1 MAIIVNPK
9 IIGDAGAN
17 TLTNSNKGYTYM
29 SGQGGDDTYV
39 VENISNSFSEI
50 NPTETTTV
58 GNYDNNV
65 LQVQNLKGND
75 LTLFFDVDVNA
86 TGNPNDDLFVVKKT
100 LLNSVNSQVKKFNEA
115 LNDVKNANP
124 TFNEEQAYEVALEI
138 AAPQKGGIQI
148 DDYFGTTNNLQ
159 AGEYGDNYIETIQTI
174 DKNGITR
181 TLNVEDYIT
190 SVTTQ
195 VREFLTEYGY
205 TSVSNLMSSS
215 DTSLQNQLM
224 NIYKNQL
231 INLTIEGVANTN
243 DKLVG
248 ENGDDTFVFG
258 INAGDDTVVS
268 GRGDDSLQFTNE
280 LFTNLIFTRDG
291 NNLVIGHNENND
303 TVTVQNYLSNPT
315 KSSIQAILTTDAQSP
330 HSIIEDAVVQITAVA
345 GKKNNITGTKIND
358 SITGS
363 TFDDTLKGS
372 DGNDSIIGGLGND
385 KLYGDPGENTLY
397 FTEGDGLDSVYSG
410 KGEDM
415 LYFTGVSSDDI
426 VYSASTSGGLILNYA
441 DNSSVEIANYF
452 RKKGDVSVQNI
463 YTSTDNLTQSLDNIV
478 SSEDFVIELIGIV
491 GKKNR
496 INGTYL
502 NDVITGQE
510 LADNLNGLDGN
521 DSITG
526 NAGNDNING
535 ANGNDTLYGNDGID
549 IIKGGNGADSI
560 YGNVG
565 DDKLYGES
573 GQNTF
578 IFEQGDGNDTIYMGK
593 GLDSLIIDSTDISY
607 YRNKNNL
614 VINYGT
620 EADSVTVSNYF
631 RSNNPSVDMVNA
643 LSLSKDIII
652 EGYNKVQGGV
662 TVKEYNGNEYDN
674 LIYADGKFDLVN
686 AGDGND
692 VIQVMSSKSATVNSG
707 DGDDY
712 IEVKSLKQF
721 VNINDTAGDDTLMI
735 NEKTSNTNIIFEV
748 LKDSTATIPVDE
760 DSLYILN
767 DSNWRGIARN
777 QDVDDITSGIEIES
791 ISSIERI
798 ETKDGY
804 ITTAQ
809 IDEVKANVTA
819 WLSNTNYDSAMQA
832 LEEGNENIVNQL
844 LSLYE
849 NINWQQPALV

>member
-9 IIGDAGAN
+9 IIGDGTIN

-50 NPTETTTV
+50 NPTETTTT
-58 GNYDNNV
+58 GNNADNV
-65 LQVQNLKGND
+65 LQIQNLKGND
-75 LTLFFDVDVNA
+75 LTLFFDVEVNA
-86 TGNPNDDLFVVKKT
+86 SGSPDDNLFIAKKN
-100 LLNSVNSQVKKFNEA
+100 LLNSVTSQVSKFQDA
-115 LNDVKNANP
+115 LEQVQNANP
-124 TFNEEQAYEVALEI
+124 TFSEEQVYEAALEI
-138 AAPQKGGIQI
+138 AAPQKGAVQI
-148 DDYFGTTNNLQ
+148 DDYFGETNNTPS
-159 AGEYGDNYIETIQTI
+159 GDYGDNYIETIQTI

-181 TLNVEDYIT
+181 TLNVEDY
-190 SVTTQ
+190 VTAVTVQ

-205 TSVSNLMSSS
+205 TSVANLMSSS
-215 DTSLQNQLM
+215 DTRLQNQLM

-231 INLTIEGVANTN
+231 INLTIEGKENSN
-243 DKLVG
+243 DKLIG

-258 INAGDDTVVS
+258 VNAGDDTVVS
-268 GRGDDSLQFTNE
+268 GRGEDSLQFENE
-280 LFTNLIFTRDG
+280 IFSDLVFTRDK
-291 NNLVIGHNENND
+291 NNLVISHSENND
-303 TVTVQNYLSNPT
+303 TVTIQNYLSNPT
-315 KSSIQAILTTDAQSP
+315 KSSIQNILTTDAQSP
-330 HSIIEDAVVQITAVA
+330 HSIIEDAVVQIEAVA
-345 GKKNNITGTKIND
+345 GKKNRITGTKIND

-385 KLYGDPGENTLY
+385 KVYGDAGNNTLY

-410 KGEDM
+410 KGEDTIY
-415 LYFTGVSSDDI
+415 LTDVDSDDI

-452 RKKGDVSVQNI
+452 RKKGDVSVQSI

-478 SSEDFVIELIGIV
+478 SADDFVIELTGVV

-502 NDVITGQE
+502 NDVITVQE
-510 LADNLNGLDGN
+510 LADKLKGLDFN
-521 DSITG
+521 YSITC

-535 ANGNDTLYGNDGID
+535 GNGNDTLYGNDGND
-549 IIKGGNGADSI
+549 IIKGGYGADSI
-560 YGNVG
+560 YGNAG

-593 GLDSLIIDSTDISY
+593 GLDSLTIDSTDISY
-607 YRNKNNL
+607 YRNRNNL

-631 RSNNPSVDMVNA
+631 RSSNPSVDMVNN

-662 TVKEYNGNEYDN
+662 TVKEYNGNDYTN
-674 LIYADGKFDLVN
+674 LIYADGRYDLVN
-686 AGDGND
+686 AGSGND

-721 VNINDTAGDDTLMI
+721 VNINDTAGTDTLMV
-735 NEKTSNTNIIFEV
+735 NEKTSNTNIIFQV
-748 LKDSTATIPVDE
+748 LKDATGTIPLDE
-760 DSLYILN
+760 DSLYIVN
-767 DSNWRGIARN
+767 DSNWKRIAKY
-777 QDVDDITSGIEIES
+777 QEVDEITSGIEIEE

-809 IDEVKANVTA
+809 IDEVKSNITA
-819 WLSNTNYDSAMQA
+819 WLANTNYDSAMQA

-844 LSLYE
+844 LAIYE
-849 NINWQQPALV
+849 NIDWQAPALV

>member
-75 LTLFFDVDVNA
+75 LTLFFDVDVNSS
-86 TGNPNDDLFVVKKT
+86 GNPNDDLFVVKKT

-315 KSSIQAILTTDAQSP
+315 KSSIQTILTTDAQSP

-372 DGNDSIIGGLGND
+372 DGNDSIIGGLGDD

-478 SSEDFVIELIGIV
+478 SSEDFVIELTGIV

-526 NAGNDNING
+526 NSGNDNING
-535 ANGNDTLYGNDGID
+535 ANGNDTLYGNDGND

-560 YGNVG
+560 YGNAG

-593 GLDSLIIDSTDISY
+593 GLDSLTIDSTDISY

>member
-9 IIGDAGAN
+9 IIGDGSAN

-50 NPTETTTV
+50 NPTETTTT
-58 GNYDNNV
+58 GNNADNV
-65 LQVQNLKGND
+65 LQIQNLKGND
-75 LTLFFDVDVNA
+75 LTLFFDVEVNP
-86 TGNPNDDLFVVKKT
+86 TGNPDDNLFVVKKN
-100 LLNSVNSQVKKFNEA
+100 LLKSVTSQVSKFQDA
-115 LNDVKNANP
+115 LLQVENANP
-124 TFNEEQAYEVALEI
+124 TYTQDQIYQAALEI
-138 AAPQKGGIQI
+138 GAPQKGAVQI
-148 DDYFGTTNNLQ
+148 DDYFGETNNTPV
-159 AGEYGDNYIETIQTI
+159 GNYGDNYIEIIQTI

-181 TLNVEDYIT
+181 TLNVEDYVT
-190 SVTTQ
+190 TVTTQ
-195 VREFLTEYGY
+195 VREFLTENGY
-205 TSVSNLMSSS
+205 TSVANLMSSS

-231 INLTIEGVANTN
+231 INLTIEGVENTN

-248 ENGDDTFVFG
+248 ENGNDTFVFG
-258 INAGDDTVVS
+258 VNSGDDTVVS
-268 GRGDDSLQFTNE
+268 GRGDDSLQFENE
-280 LFTNLIFTRDG
+280 IFSDLVFTRDK
-291 NNLVIGHNENND
+291 NNLVISHNENDD
-303 TVTVQNYLSNPT
+303 TVTIQNYLSNPT
-315 KSSIQAILTTDAQSP
+315 KSSIKTILTTDAQSP
-330 HSIIEDAVVQITAVA
+330 HSIIEDAVVQISAEA
-345 GKKNNITGTKIND
+345 GKKNRITGTKIND

-363 TFDDTLKGS
+363 TFDDILKGS

-385 KLYGDPGENTLY
+385 KLYGDAGENTLY

-410 KGEDM
+410 KGEDT
-415 LYFTGVSSDDI
+415 LYLTNVDSDNI

-441 DNSSVEIANYF
+441 DNSSVEIVNYF
-452 RKKGDVSVQNI
+452 RKKGDVSIQSI
-463 YTSTDNLTQSLDNIV
+463 YTSTDDLTQTLDNIV
-478 SSEDFVIELIGIV
+478 SAEDFVIQLDGVV

-535 ANGNDTLYGNDGID
+535 GNGNDTLYGNDGND

-560 YGNVG
+560 YGNAG

-578 IFEQGDGNDTIYMGK
+578 FFEEGDGNDTIYMGK
-593 GLDSLIIDSTDISY
+593 GLDSLSIDSTDISY

-620 EADSVTVSNYF
+620 ETDSVTVSNYF
-631 RSNNPSVDMVNA
+631 RSNNPSVDMVND

-652 EGYNKVQGGV
+652 EGYNTVENGV
-662 TVKEYNGNEYDN
+662 TVKQYNGNDYGN
-674 LIYADGKFDLVN
+674 LIYADGRYDLVN
-686 AGDGND
+686 AGDGDD
-692 VIQVMSSKSATVNSG
+692 VIQVMSSKSATINSG
-707 DGDDY
+707 DGNDY

-721 VNINDTAGDDTLMI
+721 VEINDTSGTDTLMV
-735 NEKTSNTNIIFEV
+735 NEKTSNTNIIFNV
-748 LKDSTATIPVDE
+748 LKDTTATLPEDE
-760 DSLYILN
+760 DSLYIVN
-767 DSNWRGIARN
+767 DSNWKRIARY
-777 QDVDDITSGIEIES
+777 QEVDEITGGIEIES
-791 ISSIERI
+791 ITGIERI

-804 ITTAQ
+804 VTATQ

-819 WLSNTNYDSAMQA
+819 WLANTNYDSAMQA

-844 LSLYE
+844 LAIYE
-849 NINWQQPALV
+849 NIDWQAPALV